1 MILGGDG
8 EHCVL
13 DVLILIN
20 FGFIEGLVEVRR
32 VVVLVSDSDANKFSD
47 WRNKQREKDG
57 VKLMFPNY
65 PPGCFAPT
73 AVFHAKS

>member
-1 MILGGDG
+1 MILGGDS
-8 EHCVL
+8 ENSVL
-13 DVLILIN
+13 DIFILVDLR
-20 FGFIEGLVEVRR
+20 FIERFVEVRR